1 MVWRSVSLAV
11 LCEPIGFVDA
21 LLALLVFVCIL
32 PFFIKCL
39 TRVQLIML
47 RCDFLCLSFT
57 LIHLF
62 LEYRNTVVHQ
72 LKARIMDDLPSWSVR
87 VQLLS
92 VGVSLSLLLV
102 VLWRSIF
109 FFVVLSSERGRSV
122 LHDRTDYDTVKRRFR
137 SHSNDY

>member
-21 LLALLVFVCIL
+21 LFALLVFVCIL

-72 LKARIMDDLPSWSVR
+72 LKARILDDLPSWSVR

-92 VGVSLSLLLV
+92 VGVSVSLLLWFFG
-102 VLWRSIF
+102 VLF
-109 FFVVLSSERGRSV
+109 FFLCGSLFGTRS
-122 LHDRTDYDTVKRRFR
+122 
-137 SHSNDY
+137 